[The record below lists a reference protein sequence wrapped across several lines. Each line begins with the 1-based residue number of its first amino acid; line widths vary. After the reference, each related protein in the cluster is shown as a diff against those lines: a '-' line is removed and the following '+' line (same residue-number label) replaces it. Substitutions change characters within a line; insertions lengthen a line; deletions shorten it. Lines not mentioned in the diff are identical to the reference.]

1 MSRLPLVLLSVL
13 VLGTFTLLMA
23 RLFEWRFGVGDMYP
37 PYSTLRSDPLGA
49 KALHDS
55 LQDLPNLEVE
65 RHVQSA
71 KRLPSGASATL
82 FLLGLPLADLRTD
95 AQEVLALEK
104 FVQSGGRLVLAL
116 HAGDF
121 EPSSQL
127 GASSAIPAGGPG
139 SAQPPTTGMRG
150 EAGLLDLR
158 SRWQFEAR
166 AAAAADNTNSLR
178 LSLVATGVVANASFR
193 PVAWR
198 SRGQLVSTHADWTPV
213 LALGTNTVALERPL
227 GLGTV
232 VVCADSYLF
241 SNEGLRSSPASDF
254 LAWLIGSARHV
265 VFDEAHLGVLEA
277 PGTASLARR
286 YRLELPFFTLGALA
300 ALLVWR
306 GASSFEPRREE
317 SGEAQA
323 SIRGRSM
330 SGGFVGLLRRNIAP
344 GELLALCLKEWR
356 HSRFGGRSVPSA
368 RLVRVQEIID
378 RENLAVGAR
387 PDPVRV
393 YQEISAV
400 LSDSRPAL
408 KPTPPQSLSS
418 NDH

>member
-1 MSRLPLVLLSVL
+1 MRRLPLVLLSVL

-49 KALHDS
+49 KALHES
-55 LQDLPNLEVE
+55 LQDMPNLEVE

-95 AQEVLALEK
+95 AQEVVALEK

-116 HAGDF
+116 HAGGF

-127 GASSAIPAGGPG
+127 GGAV
-139 SAQPPTTGMRG
+139 QPPTTGMTG
-150 EAGLLDLR
+150 EAGWLDLR

-166 AAAAADNTNSLR
+166 AAAAENNTNSLR
-178 LSLVATGVVANASFR
+178 PSLVATGLVANASFR

-198 SRGQLVSTHADWTPV
+198 SRGQLLPTHADWTPV

-254 LAWLIGSARHV
+254 LAWLIGSARRV
-265 VFDEAHLGVLEA
+265 VFDEAHLGVMEA

-306 GASSFEPRREE
+306 GGSSFEPRREE
-317 SGEAQA
+317 SAEAHA
-323 SIRGRSM
+323 SIRGRSL

-344 GELLALCLKEWR
+344 GELLSLCLKEWR

-378 RENLAVGAR
+378 RENLAAGAR

-400 LSDSRPAL
+400 LSDSPRAP
-408 KPTPPQSLSS
+408 KPNPPQSLSS